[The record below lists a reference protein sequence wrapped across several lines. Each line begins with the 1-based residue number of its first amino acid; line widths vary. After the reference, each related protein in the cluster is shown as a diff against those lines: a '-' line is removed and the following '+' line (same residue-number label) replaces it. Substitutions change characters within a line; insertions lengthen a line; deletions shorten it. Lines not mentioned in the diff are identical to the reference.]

1 MSGYEGDEARALFRI
16 WRPGRSTLREHVLPV
31 FSLCVAFVCLAASLL
46 MLTNLAAVRERWSHA
61 GRATVYLRE
70 NASEA
75 DTSALE
81 RALQATPG
89 VAKVRVTSSLE
100 ARRELLTAGGEEAT
114 LASLPAAAFPVSIE
128 VAFAESLG
136 EAEVAQIAHKL
147 EALPSVEL
155 VETYKRWTERLSVLL
170 SAGVAAASCLALVVL
185 AAVVSVVGSTMRLLL
200 HSRRIE
206 VEVLRL
212 VGATDGFVRRPFVL
226 EAAAQ
231 GAAGAGAALL
241 LLGALFQLVRGR
253 LDGEL
258 VTLLG
263 VAPSFL
269 PWSLSLGMI
278 ALGALLGGVTATLS
292 LRKLLAL

>member
-1 MSGYEGDEARALFRI
+1 MSGYDGDEARAFFRI
-16 WRPGRSTLREHVLPV
+16 WRPGRSTLREHILPV

-46 MLTNLAAVRERWSHA
+46 VLTNLSAVRERWSHA

-70 NASEA
+70 GVSEA

-81 RALQATPG
+81 KALQATPG
-89 VAKVRVTSSLE
+89 VAKVRVTTSLD
-100 ARRELLTAGGEEAT
+100 ARRELLAAGGEEAT
-114 LASLPAAAFPVSIE
+114 IASLPAAAFPVSLE
-128 VAFAESLG
+128 VSFAESLG
-136 EAEVAQIAHKL
+136 EGEVAQIASKL
-147 EALPSVEL
+147 QALPSVEL
-155 VETYKRWTERLSVLL
+155 VETYKRWTERLTVLL
-170 SAGVAAASCLALVVL
+170 NGGVAAAACLAIVVL

-200 HSRRIE
+200 QSRRIE

-231 GAAGAGAALL
+231 GAAGAGSAVLL
-241 LLGALFQLVRGR
+241 LSGLFHMVRGR

-258 VTLLG
+258 VALLG

-269 PWSLSLGMI
+269 PWSVSLGMI
-278 ALGALLGGVTATLS
+278 ALGALLGGLTATLS